1 MYSQCPECHA
11 RFRVTAAALKAANGT
26 VRCGRCGGAFN
37 ALATLSDTLPAPV
50 VVDTAP
56 LETPAEHVI
65 PTPPQGG
72 EPAFA
77 SGNPDQAFLES
88 GDWTGGGSGSAVA
101 LQTVSSDATPDGA
114 GQPVLVSES
123 APSEDITLEG
133 ERIRIESLGDLDLDL
148 AAKEIGG
155 DLDLDLALA
164 AKEIGGDLDL
174 DLAAKETGGDLDLDL
189 ALAAKEIGGGLDLDL
204 AAKET
209 GGDLD
214 LDLAA
219 KEAGDDID
227 LDVAAREAGRDLDLN
242 FDVEQIGRD
251 LDLNFDA
258 EELVHDLDSTDEF
271 KIIDDVPDSAWPVDE
286 PAPSTIASTSA
297 SQDGGAAVAEPEA
310 PATFAEPVAAPAPV
324 PIPVPVAPAQAAAA
338 PAAPVRPVATP
349 AQRAAV
355 PESEEPSLHVLLETP
370 AARTAPAR
378 VPPAAGERPGTRSP
392 GTITAGTPADL
403 RWHRRQATDEVAEP
417 APSRGRAVA
426 WALGSLVLALALLAQ
441 VAHQYRQQLVRH
453 PQVGPLLRAAYDSLG
468 LPLSPNWDVGAFE
481 LRQWGNDELP
491 GATGRLTV
499 RASLTNR
506 ASFAQPHPLLRLE
519 FDDRYGEALAS
530 RDFQPSEYLRNS
542 EDASRLLEPGASA
555 DVELVIVDPGK
566 DAVGYQLDAC
576 LPESSKVL
584 RCARGP
590 G

>member
-37 ALATLSDTLPAPV
+37 ALATLSDTLPAPIV
-50 VVDTAP
+50 AETAP

-65 PTPPQGG
+65 PTPPQGA
-72 EPAFA
+72 EPAYA
-77 SGNPDQAFLES
+77 SVNPDQAFLES
-88 GDWTGGGSGSAVA
+88 GDWTGGGTGSAVA
-101 LQTVSSDATPDGA
+101 LQTGSSDGA

-164 AKEIGGDLDL
+164 AKEIGGDIDIDL
-174 DLAAKETGGDLDLDL
+174 DLVAKE
-189 ALAAKEIGGGLDLDL
+189 AS
-204 AAKET
+204 
-209 GGDLD
+209 GDLD

-219 KEAGDDID
+219 KEIGGDLDLDLAAQQAGDDLGVD
-227 LDVAAREAGRDLDLN
+227 LDIAAREAGRDLDLN
-242 FDVEQIGRD
+242 FDAEQIGRD

-286 PAPSTIASTSA
+286 PAPSTTASTAA
-297 SQDGGAAVAEPEA
+297 SQHGGAAVAEPDA
-310 PATFAEPVAAPAPV
+310 PVTLAQSVAAPV
-324 PIPVPVAPAQAAAA
+324 PVPVAPAQPAAA

-349 AQRAAV
+349 TQRAAV
-355 PESEEPSLHVLLETP
+355 PEPEERSLHVLLETP
-370 AARTAPAR
+370 AARPAPAR
-378 VPPAAGERPGTRSP
+378 MPPAAVERPGARSP

-403 RWHRRQATDEVAEP
+403 RWHRRQATDEAAEP

-453 PQVGPLLRAAYDSLG
+453 PQAGPLLRAAYDSLD

-491 GATGRLTV
+491 GATGQLTV

-530 RDFQPSEYLRNS
+530 RDFQPAEYLRNA
-542 EDASRLLEPGASA
+542 EDASRLLAPGASA

>member
-26 VRCGRCGGAFN
+26 VRCGRCGAAFN
-37 ALATLSDTLPAPV
+37 ALATLSDTLPAPA
-50 VVDTAP
+50 VVDTSP
-56 LETPAEHVI
+56 LETPAELVM
-65 PTPPQGG
+65 PTTPQGG
-72 EPAFA
+72 EPVQA
-77 SGNPDQAFLES
+77 SG
-88 GDWTGGGSGSAVA
+88 
-101 LQTVSSDATPDGA
+101 SSDATPDGA

-133 ERIRIESLGDLDLDL
+133 ERIRIESLSDLDLDL
-148 AAKEIGG
+148 AAKEIGGELALDLALAAKEIDGDLDLDLAEKETGG

-174 DLAAKETGGDLDLDL
+174 DLAAKEAGGDLDLN
-189 ALAAKEIGGGLDLDL
+189 
-204 AAKET
+204 
-209 GGDLD
+209 
-214 LDLAA
+214 LAA
-219 KEAGDDID
+219 KEAGDEID

-242 FDVEQIGRD
+242 FDVEQIGSD
-251 LDLNFDA
+251 LDLNFEA

-286 PAPSTIASTSA
+286 PAPSTTASTFA
-297 SQDGGAAVAEPEA
+297 SQGGGAAVAESE
-310 PATFAEPVAAPAPV
+310 
-324 PIPVPVAPAQAAAA
+324 APAQAAAA

-355 PESEEPSLHVLLETP
+355 PESEQPSLQVLLETP

-378 VPPAAGERPGTRSP
+378 VPPAAGERPGTRST

-542 EDASRLLEPGASA
+542 EDASRLLAPGASA

-584 RCARGP
+584 RCTRGP

>member
-26 VRCGRCGGAFN
+26 VRCGRCGAAFN
-37 ALATLSDTLPAPV
+37 ALATLSDTLPAPA
-50 VVDTAP
+50 VVDTSP
-56 LETPAEHVI
+56 LETPAELVM
-65 PTPPQGG
+65 PTTPQGG
-72 EPAFA
+72 EPVQA
-77 SGNPDQAFLES
+77 SG
-88 GDWTGGGSGSAVA
+88 
-101 LQTVSSDATPDGA
+101 SSDATPDGA

-133 ERIRIESLGDLDLDL
+133 ERIRIESLSDLDLDL
-148 AAKEIGG
+148 AAKEIGGELALDLALAAKEIDGDLDLDLAEKETGG

-174 DLAAKETGGDLDLDL
+174 DLAAKEAGGDLDLN
-189 ALAAKEIGGGLDLDL
+189 
-204 AAKET
+204 
-209 GGDLD
+209 
-214 LDLAA
+214 LAA
-219 KEAGDDID
+219 KEAGDEID

-242 FDVEQIGRD
+242 FDVEQIGSD
-251 LDLNFDA
+251 LDLNFEA

-286 PAPSTIASTSA
+286 PAPSTTASTFA
-297 SQDGGAAVAEPEA
+297 SQGGGAAVAESE
-310 PATFAEPVAAPAPV
+310 
-324 PIPVPVAPAQAAAA
+324 APAQAAAA

-355 PESEEPSLHVLLETP
+355 PESEQPSLHVLLETP

-378 VPPAAGERPGTRSP
+378 VPPAAGERPGTRST

-542 EDASRLLEPGASA
+542 EDASRLLAPGASA

-584 RCARGP
+584 RCTRGP

>member
-26 VRCGRCGGAFN
+26 VRCGRCGAAFN
-37 ALATLSDTLPAPV
+37 ALATLSDTLPAPA
-50 VVDTAP
+50 VVDTSP
-56 LETPAEHVI
+56 LETPAELVM
-65 PTPPQGG
+65 PTTPQGG
-72 EPAFA
+72 EPVQA
-77 SGNPDQAFLES
+77 SGR
-88 GDWTGGGSGSAVA
+88 
-101 LQTVSSDATPDGA
+101 SDATPDGA

-133 ERIRIESLGDLDLDL
+133 ERIRIESLSDLDLDL
-148 AAKEIGG
+148 AAKEIGGELALDLALAAKEIDGDLDLDLAEKETGG

-174 DLAAKETGGDLDLDL
+174 DLAAKEAGSDL
-189 ALAAKEIGGGLDLDL
+189 
-204 AAKET
+204 
-209 GGDLD
+209 
-214 LDLAA
+214 
-219 KEAGDDID
+219 D

-242 FDVEQIGRD
+242 FDVEQIGSD
-251 LDLNFDA
+251 LDLNFEA

-286 PAPSTIASTSA
+286 PAPSTTASTFA
-297 SQDGGAAVAEPEA
+297 SQGGGAAVAESE
-310 PATFAEPVAAPAPV
+310 
-324 PIPVPVAPAQAAAA
+324 APAQAAAA

-355 PESEEPSLHVLLETP
+355 PESEQPSLHVLLETP

-378 VPPAAGERPGTRSP
+378 VPPAAGERPGTRST

-542 EDASRLLEPGASA
+542 EDASRLLAPGASA

-584 RCARGP
+584 RCTRGP

>member
-37 ALATLSDTLPAPV
+37 ALATLSDTLPAPIV
-50 VVDTAP
+50 AETAP

-65 PTPPQGG
+65 PTPPQGA
-72 EPAFA
+72 EPAYA

-88 GDWTGGGSGSAVA
+88 GDWTGGGTGSAVA
-101 LQTVSSDATPDGA
+101 LQTGSSDGA

-164 AKEIGGDLDL
+164 AKEIGGDIDIDL
-174 DLAAKETGGDLDLDL
+174 DLVAKE
-189 ALAAKEIGGGLDLDL
+189 AS
-204 AAKET
+204 
-209 GGDLD
+209 GDLD

-219 KEAGDDID
+219 KEIGGDLDLDLAAQQAGDDLGVD
-227 LDVAAREAGRDLDLN
+227 LDIAAREAGRDLDLN
-242 FDVEQIGRD
+242 FDAEQIGRD

-286 PAPSTIASTSA
+286 PAPSTTASTFA
-297 SQDGGAAVAEPEA
+297 SEDGGAAVAEPEA
-310 PATFAEPVAAPAPV
+310 PVTFAQPAAAPV
-324 PIPVPVAPAQAAAA
+324 PLPVPLPVPAHVAPAQAAAA
-338 PAAPVRPVATP
+338 PSAPATPVRPVATP
-349 AQRAAV
+349 TPTQRAAA
-355 PESEEPSLHVLLETP
+355 PETEEPSLHVLLETP
-370 AARTAPAR
+370 TARTAPAAR

-403 RWHRRQATDEVAEP
+403 RWHRRQATDDVAEP

-426 WALGSLVLALALLAQ
+426 WTLGSLVLALALLAQ
-441 VAHQYRQQLVRH
+441 VTHQYRQQLVRH

-491 GATGRLTV
+491 GATGKLTV

-530 RDFQPSEYLRNS
+530 RDFQPAEYLRNS
-542 EDASRLLEPGASA
+542 EDAARLLAPGASA

>member
-26 VRCGRCGGAFN
+26 VRCGRCGAAFN
-37 ALATLSDTLPAPV
+37 ALATLSDTLPAPA
-50 VVDTAP
+50 VVDTSP
-56 LETPAEHVI
+56 LETPAELVM
-65 PTPPQGG
+65 PTTPQGG
-72 EPAFA
+72 EPVQA
-77 SGNPDQAFLES
+77 SG
-88 GDWTGGGSGSAVA
+88 
-101 LQTVSSDATPDGA
+101 SSDATPDGA

-133 ERIRIESLGDLDLDL
+133 ERIRIESLSDLDLDL
-148 AAKEIGG
+148 AAKEIGGDLDLDLALAAKEIDGDLDLDLAEKETGG

-174 DLAAKETGGDLDLDL
+174 DLAAKE
-189 ALAAKEIGGGLDLDL
+189 A
-204 AAKET
+204 

-219 KEAGDDID
+219 KEAGDEID

-242 FDVEQIGRD
+242 FDVEQIGSD
-251 LDLNFDA
+251 LDLNFEA

-286 PAPSTIASTSA
+286 PAPSTTASTFA
-297 SQDGGAAVAEPEA
+297 SQGGGAAVAESE
-310 PATFAEPVAAPAPV
+310 
-324 PIPVPVAPAQAAAA
+324 APAQAAAA

-355 PESEEPSLHVLLETP
+355 PESEQPSLHVLLETP

-378 VPPAAGERPGTRSP
+378 VPPAAGERPGTRST

-542 EDASRLLEPGASA
+542 EDASRLLAPGASA

-584 RCARGP
+584 RCTRGP

>member
-37 ALATLSDTLPAPV
+37 ALATLSDTLPAPIV
-50 VVDTAP
+50 AETAP

-65 PTPPQGG
+65 PTPPQGA
-72 EPAFA
+72 EPAYA

-88 GDWTGGGSGSAVA
+88 GDWTGGGTGSAVA
-101 LQTVSSDATPDGA
+101 LQTGSSDGA

-133 ERIRIESLGDLDLDL
+133 ERIRIEPLGDLDLDL

-174 DLAAKETGGDLDLDL
+174 DLAAKEIGD
-189 ALAAKEIGGGLDLDL
+189 
-204 AAKET
+204 
-209 GGDLD
+209 DLD

-219 KEAGDDID
+219 KEAGGD
-227 LDVAAREAGRDLDLN
+227 LDLDLDLDNAAREAGQDLDLN
-242 FDVEQIGRD
+242 FDAEQIGRD

-286 PAPSTIASTSA
+286 PAPSTTASTSA
-297 SQDGGAAVAEPEA
+297 SQDLGAAVAEPEP
-310 PATFAEPVAAPAPV
+310 PAKFAEPVAAPIPA

-338 PAAPVRPVATP
+338 PVRPVATP
-349 AQRAAV
+349 TQRAAV
-355 PESEEPSLHVLLETP
+355 PETEEPSLHVLLETP

-378 VPPAAGERPGTRSP
+378 MPPAASERPGTRSP

-426 WALGSLVLALALLAQ
+426 WALGSLVLTLALLAQ

-453 PQVGPLLRAAYDSLG
+453 PQAGPLLRAAYDSLD

-491 GATGRLTV
+491 GATGQLTV

-530 RDFQPSEYLRNS
+530 RDFQPAEYLRNA
-542 EDASRLLEPGASA
+542 EDASRLLAPGASA

>member
-37 ALATLSDTLPAPV
+37 ALATLSDTLPAPIV
-50 VVDTAP
+50 AETAP

-65 PTPPQGG
+65 PTPPQGA
-72 EPAFA
+72 EPAYA
-77 SGNPDQAFLES
+77 SVNPDQAFLES
-88 GDWTGGGSGSAVA
+88 GDWTGGGTGSAVA
-101 LQTVSSDATPDGA
+101 LQTGSSDGA

-164 AKEIGGDLDL
+164 AKEIGGDIDIDL
-174 DLAAKETGGDLDLDL
+174 DLVAKE
-189 ALAAKEIGGGLDLDL
+189 AS
-204 AAKET
+204 
-209 GGDLD
+209 GDLD

-219 KEAGDDID
+219 KEIGGDLDLDLAAQQAGDDLGVD
-227 LDVAAREAGRDLDLN
+227 LDIAAREAGRDLDLN
-242 FDVEQIGRD
+242 FDAEQIGRD

-286 PAPSTIASTSA
+286 PAPSTTASTFA
-297 SQDGGAAVAEPEA
+297 SEDGGAAVAEPEA
-310 PATFAEPVAAPAPV
+310 PVTFAQPAAAPV
-324 PIPVPVAPAQAAAA
+324 PLPVPLPVPAHVAPAQAAAA
-338 PAAPVRPVATP
+338 PSAPATPVRPVATP
-349 AQRAAV
+349 TPTQRAAA
-355 PESEEPSLHVLLETP
+355 PETEEPSLHVLLETP
-370 AARTAPAR
+370 TARTAPAAR

-403 RWHRRQATDEVAEP
+403 RWHRRQATDDVAEP

-426 WALGSLVLALALLAQ
+426 WTLGSLVLALALLAQ
-441 VAHQYRQQLVRH
+441 VTHQYRQQLVRH

-491 GATGRLTV
+491 GATGKLTV

-530 RDFQPSEYLRNS
+530 RDFQPAEYLRNS
-542 EDASRLLEPGASA
+542 EDAARLLAPGASA

>member
-37 ALATLSDTLPAPV
+37 ALATLSDTLPAPAV
-50 VVDTAP
+50 METAP
-56 LETPAEHVI
+56 LETPAETVN
-65 PTPPQGG
+65 PTPPQGAELAYAG
-72 EPAFA
+72 
-77 SGNPDQAFLES
+77 GNPEQAFLES
-88 GDWTGGGSGSAVA
+88 GDWTGGGAGSAVA
-101 LQTVSSDATPDGA
+101 LRTGSGDATQDGA

-155 DLDLDLALA
+155 DLDLDLAAKEIGGDLDLDLAAKEAGGDLDLDLA

-174 DLAAKETGGDLDLDL
+174 DLAAKE
-189 ALAAKEIGGGLDLDL
+189 I
-204 AAKET
+204 

-219 KEAGDDID
+219 KEAGSD
-227 LDVAAREAGRDLDLN
+227 LDLDLDIVAREAGQDLDLN
-242 FDVEQIGRD
+242 FDAEQIGRE

-286 PAPSTIASTSA
+286 PAPSTTASTAA
-297 SQDGGAAVAEPEA
+297 SQHGGAAVAEPDA
-310 PATFAEPVAAPAPV
+310 PVTLAQSVAAPV
-324 PIPVPVAPAQAAAA
+324 PVPVAPAQAATA

-349 AQRAAV
+349 TQRAAV
-355 PESEEPSLHVLLETP
+355 PEPEERSLHVLLETP
-370 AARTAPAR
+370 AARPAPAR
-378 VPPAAGERPGTRSP
+378 MPPAAVERPGARSP

-403 RWHRRQATDEVAEP
+403 RWHRRQATDEAAEP

-491 GATGRLTV
+491 GATGQLTV

-530 RDFQPSEYLRNS
+530 RDFQPAEYLRNA
-542 EDASRLLEPGASA
+542 EDASRLLAPGASA

>member
-26 VRCGRCGGAFN
+26 VRCGRCGAAFN
-37 ALATLSDTLPAPV
+37 ALATLSDTLPAPA
-50 VVDTAP
+50 VVDTSP
-56 LETPAEHVI
+56 LETPAELVM
-65 PTPPQGG
+65 PTTPQGG
-72 EPAFA
+72 EPVQA
-77 SGNPDQAFLES
+77 SG
-88 GDWTGGGSGSAVA
+88 
-101 LQTVSSDATPDGA
+101 SSDATPDGA

-133 ERIRIESLGDLDLDL
+133 ERIRIESLSDLDLDL

-155 DLDLDLALA
+155 ELALDLALAAKEIDGDLDLDLAEKETGGDLDLALA

-174 DLAAKETGGDLDLDL
+174 DLAAKEAGGDLDLN
-189 ALAAKEIGGGLDLDL
+189 
-204 AAKET
+204 
-209 GGDLD
+209 
-214 LDLAA
+214 LAA
-219 KEAGDDID
+219 KEAGDEID

-242 FDVEQIGRD
+242 FDVEQIGSD
-251 LDLNFDA
+251 LDLNFEA

-286 PAPSTIASTSA
+286 PAPSTTASTFA
-297 SQDGGAAVAEPEA
+297 SQGGGAAVAESE
-310 PATFAEPVAAPAPV
+310 
-324 PIPVPVAPAQAAAA
+324 APAQAAAA

-355 PESEEPSLHVLLETP
+355 PESEQPSLHVLLETP

-378 VPPAAGERPGTRSP
+378 VPPAAGERPGTRST

-542 EDASRLLEPGASA
+542 EDASRLLAPGASA

-584 RCARGP
+584 RCTRGP

>member
-37 ALATLSDTLPAPV
+37 ALATLSDTLPAPA
-50 VVDTAP
+50 VVDTSP
-56 LETPAEHVI
+56 LETPAELVM
-65 PTPPQGG
+65 PTTPQGG
-72 EPAFA
+72 EPVQA
-77 SGNPDQAFLES
+77 SG
-88 GDWTGGGSGSAVA
+88 
-101 LQTVSSDATPDGA
+101 SSDATPDGA

-133 ERIRIESLGDLDLDL
+133 ERIRIESLSDLDLDL

-155 DLDLDLALA
+155 ELALDLALAAKEIDGDLDLDLAEKETGGDLDLALA

-174 DLAAKETGGDLDLDL
+174 DLAAKEAGGDLDLN
-189 ALAAKEIGGGLDLDL
+189 
-204 AAKET
+204 
-209 GGDLD
+209 
-214 LDLAA
+214 LAA
-219 KEAGDDID
+219 KEAGDEID

-242 FDVEQIGRD
+242 FDVEQIGSD
-251 LDLNFDA
+251 LDLNFEA

-286 PAPSTIASTSA
+286 PAPSTTASTFA
-297 SQDGGAAVAEPEA
+297 SQGGGAAVAESE
-310 PATFAEPVAAPAPV
+310 
-324 PIPVPVAPAQAAAA
+324 APAQAAAA

-355 PESEEPSLHVLLETP
+355 PESEQPSLQVLLETP

-378 VPPAAGERPGTRSP
+378 VPPAAGERPGTRST

-542 EDASRLLEPGASA
+542 EDASRLLAPGASA

-584 RCARGP
+584 RCTRGP

>member
-37 ALATLSDTLPAPV
+37 ALATLSDTLPAPA
-50 VVDTAP
+50 VVDTSP
-56 LETPAEHVI
+56 LETPAELVM
-65 PTPPQGG
+65 PTTPQGG
-72 EPAFA
+72 EPVQA
-77 SGNPDQAFLES
+77 SG
-88 GDWTGGGSGSAVA
+88 
-101 LQTVSSDATPDGA
+101 SSDATPDGA

-133 ERIRIESLGDLDLDL
+133 ERIRIESLSDLDLDL

-155 DLDLDLALA
+155 ELALDLALAAKEIDGDLDLDLAEKETGGDLDLALA

-174 DLAAKETGGDLDLDL
+174 DLAAKEAGSDL
-189 ALAAKEIGGGLDLDL
+189 
-204 AAKET
+204 
-209 GGDLD
+209 
-214 LDLAA
+214 
-219 KEAGDDID
+219 D

-242 FDVEQIGRD
+242 FDVEQIGSD
-251 LDLNFDA
+251 LDLNFEA

-286 PAPSTIASTSA
+286 PAPSTTASTFA
-297 SQDGGAAVAEPEA
+297 SQGGGAAVAESE
-310 PATFAEPVAAPAPV
+310 
-324 PIPVPVAPAQAAAA
+324 APAQAAAA

-355 PESEEPSLHVLLETP
+355 PESEQPSLHVLLETP

-378 VPPAAGERPGTRSP
+378 VPPAAGERPGTRST

-491 GATGRLTV
+491 GATGQLTV

-530 RDFQPSEYLRNS
+530 RDFQPAEYLRNA
-542 EDASRLLEPGASA
+542 EDASRLLAPGASA

>member
-26 VRCGRCGGAFN
+26 VRCGRCGAAFN
-37 ALATLSDTLPAPV
+37 ALATLSDTLPAPA
-50 VVDTAP
+50 VVDTSP
-56 LETPAEHVI
+56 LETPAELVM
-65 PTPPQGG
+65 PTTPQGG
-72 EPAFA
+72 EPVQA
-77 SGNPDQAFLES
+77 SG
-88 GDWTGGGSGSAVA
+88 
-101 LQTVSSDATPDGA
+101 SSDATPDGA

-133 ERIRIESLGDLDLDL
+133 ERIRIESLSDLDLDL

-155 DLDLDLALA
+155 ELALDLALAAKEIDGDLDLDLAEKETGGDLDLALA

-174 DLAAKETGGDLDLDL
+174 DLAAKEAGSDL
-189 ALAAKEIGGGLDLDL
+189 
-204 AAKET
+204 
-209 GGDLD
+209 
-214 LDLAA
+214 
-219 KEAGDDID
+219 D

-242 FDVEQIGRD
+242 FDVEQIGSD
-251 LDLNFDA
+251 LDLNFEA

-286 PAPSTIASTSA
+286 PAPSTTASTFA
-297 SQDGGAAVAEPEA
+297 SQGGGAAVAESE
-310 PATFAEPVAAPAPV
+310 
-324 PIPVPVAPAQAAAA
+324 APAQAAAA

-355 PESEEPSLHVLLETP
+355 PESEQPSLHVLLETP

-378 VPPAAGERPGTRSP
+378 VPPAAGERPGTRST

-453 PQVGPLLRAAYDSLG
+453 PQAGPLLRAAYDSLD

-491 GATGRLTV
+491 GATGQLTV

-530 RDFQPSEYLRNS
+530 RDFQPAEYLRNA
-542 EDASRLLEPGASA
+542 EDASRLLAPGASA

>member
-26 VRCGRCGGAFN
+26 VRCGRCGAAFN
-37 ALATLSDTLPAPV
+37 ALATLSDTLPAPA
-50 VVDTAP
+50 VVDTSP
-56 LETPAEHVI
+56 LETPAELVM
-65 PTPPQGG
+65 PTTPQGG
-72 EPAFA
+72 EPVQA
-77 SGNPDQAFLES
+77 SG
-88 GDWTGGGSGSAVA
+88 
-101 LQTVSSDATPDGA
+101 SSDATPDGA

-133 ERIRIESLGDLDLDL
+133 ERIRIESLSDLDLDL
-148 AAKEIGG
+148 AAKEIGGDLDLDLALAAKEIDGDLDLDLAEKETGG

-174 DLAAKETGGDLDLDL
+174 DLAAKEAGGDLDLN
-189 ALAAKEIGGGLDLDL
+189 
-204 AAKET
+204 
-209 GGDLD
+209 
-214 LDLAA
+214 LAA
-219 KEAGDDID
+219 KEAGDEID

-242 FDVEQIGRD
+242 FDVEQIGSD
-251 LDLNFDA
+251 LDLNFEA

-286 PAPSTIASTSA
+286 PAPSTTASTFA
-297 SQDGGAAVAEPEA
+297 SQGGGAAVAESE
-310 PATFAEPVAAPAPV
+310 
-324 PIPVPVAPAQAAAA
+324 APAQAAAA

-355 PESEEPSLHVLLETP
+355 PESEQPSLHVLLETP

-378 VPPAAGERPGTRSP
+378 VPPAAGERPGTRST

-542 EDASRLLEPGASA
+542 EDASRLLAPGASA

-584 RCARGP
+584 RCTRGP

>member
-26 VRCGRCGGAFN
+26 VRCGRCGAAFN
-37 ALATLSDTLPAPV
+37 ALATLSDTLPAPA
-50 VVDTAP
+50 VVDTSP
-56 LETPAEHVI
+56 LETPAELVM
-65 PTPPQGG
+65 PTTPQGG
-72 EPAFA
+72 EPVQA
-77 SGNPDQAFLES
+77 SG
-88 GDWTGGGSGSAVA
+88 
-101 LQTVSSDATPDGA
+101 SSDATPDGA

-133 ERIRIESLGDLDLDL
+133 ERIRIESLSDLDLDL

-155 DLDLDLALA
+155 ELALDLALAAKEIDGDLDLDLAEKETGGDLDLALA

-174 DLAAKETGGDLDLDL
+174 DLAAKEAGGDLDLN
-189 ALAAKEIGGGLDLDL
+189 
-204 AAKET
+204 
-209 GGDLD
+209 
-214 LDLAA
+214 LAA
-219 KEAGDDID
+219 KEAGDEID

-242 FDVEQIGRD
+242 FDVEQIGSD
-251 LDLNFDA
+251 LDLNFEA

-286 PAPSTIASTSA
+286 PAPSTTASTFA
-297 SQDGGAAVAEPEA
+297 SQGGGAAVAESE
-310 PATFAEPVAAPAPV
+310 
-324 PIPVPVAPAQAAAA
+324 APAQAAAA

-355 PESEEPSLHVLLETP
+355 PESEQPSLQVLLETP

-378 VPPAAGERPGTRSP
+378 VPPAAGERPGTRST

-530 RDFQPSEYLRNS
+530 RDFQPAEYLRNA
-542 EDASRLLEPGASA
+542 EDASRLLAPGASA

>member
-37 ALATLSDTLPAPV
+37 ALATLSDTLPAPIV
-50 VVDTAP
+50 AETAP

-65 PTPPQGG
+65 PTPPQGA
-72 EPAFA
+72 EPAYA

-88 GDWTGGGSGSAVA
+88 GDWTGGGTGSAVA
-101 LQTVSSDATPDGA
+101 LQTGSSDGA

-155 DLDLDLALA
+155 D
-164 AKEIGGDLDL
+164 I
-174 DLAAKETGGDLDLDL
+174 
-189 ALAAKEIGGGLDLDL
+189 
-204 AAKET
+204 
-209 GGDLD
+209 D

-227 LDVAAREAGRDLDLN
+227 LDLDIAAREAGRDLDLN
-242 FDVEQIGRD
+242 FDAEQIGRE

-286 PAPSTIASTSA
+286 PAPSTTASTAA
-297 SQDGGAAVAEPEA
+297 SQHGGAAVAEPDA
-310 PATFAEPVAAPAPV
+310 PVTLAQSVAAPV
-324 PIPVPVAPAQAAAA
+324 PVPVAPAQAATA

-349 AQRAAV
+349 TQRAAV
-355 PESEEPSLHVLLETP
+355 PEPEERSLHVLLETP
-370 AARTAPAR
+370 AARPAPAR
-378 VPPAAGERPGTRSP
+378 MPPAAVERPGARSP

-403 RWHRRQATDEVAEP
+403 RWHRRQATDEAAEP

-453 PQVGPLLRAAYDSLG
+453 PQAGPLLRAAYDSLD

-491 GATGRLTV
+491 GATGQLTV

-530 RDFQPSEYLRNS
+530 RDFQPAEYLRNA
-542 EDASRLLEPGASA
+542 EDASRLLAPGASA

>member
-26 VRCGRCGGAFN
+26 VRCGRCGAAFN
-37 ALATLSDTLPAPV
+37 ALATLSDTLPAPA
-50 VVDTAP
+50 VVDTSP
-56 LETPAEHVI
+56 LETPAELVM
-65 PTPPQGG
+65 PTTPQGG
-72 EPAFA
+72 EPVQA
-77 SGNPDQAFLES
+77 SG
-88 GDWTGGGSGSAVA
+88 
-101 LQTVSSDATPDGA
+101 SSDATPDGA

-133 ERIRIESLGDLDLDL
+133 ERIRIESLSDLDLDL
-148 AAKEIGG
+148 AAKEIGGDLDLDLALAAKEIDGDLDLDLAEKETGG

-174 DLAAKETGGDLDLDL
+174 DLAAKEAGGDLDLN
-189 ALAAKEIGGGLDLDL
+189 
-204 AAKET
+204 
-209 GGDLD
+209 
-214 LDLAA
+214 LAA
-219 KEAGDDID
+219 KEAGDEID

-242 FDVEQIGRD
+242 FDVEQIGSD
-251 LDLNFDA
+251 LDLNFEA

-286 PAPSTIASTSA
+286 PAPSTTASTFA
-297 SQDGGAAVAEPEA
+297 SQGGGAAVAESE
-310 PATFAEPVAAPAPV
+310 
-324 PIPVPVAPAQAAAA
+324 APAQAAAA

-355 PESEEPSLHVLLETP
+355 PESEHPSLHVLLETP

-378 VPPAAGERPGTRSP
+378 VPPAAGERPGTRST

-542 EDASRLLEPGASA
+542 EDASRLLAPGASA

-584 RCARGP
+584 RCTRGP

>member
-26 VRCGRCGGAFN
+26 VRCGRCGAAFN
-37 ALATLSDTLPAPV
+37 ALATLSDTLPAPA
-50 VVDTAP
+50 VVDTSP
-56 LETPAEHVI
+56 LETPAELVM
-65 PTPPQGG
+65 PTTPQGG
-72 EPAFA
+72 EPVQA
-77 SGNPDQAFLES
+77 SG
-88 GDWTGGGSGSAVA
+88 
-101 LQTVSSDATPDGA
+101 SSDATPDGA

-133 ERIRIESLGDLDLDL
+133 ERIRIESLSDLDLDL
-148 AAKEIGG
+148 AAKEIGGELALDLALAAKEIDGDLDLDLAEKETGG

-174 DLAAKETGGDLDLDL
+174 DLAAKEAGGDLDLN
-189 ALAAKEIGGGLDLDL
+189 
-204 AAKET
+204 
-209 GGDLD
+209 
-214 LDLAA
+214 LAA
-219 KEAGDDID
+219 KEAGDEID

-242 FDVEQIGRD
+242 FDVEQIGSD
-251 LDLNFDA
+251 LDLNFEA

-286 PAPSTIASTSA
+286 PAPSTTASTFA
-297 SQDGGAAVAEPEA
+297 SQGGGAAVAESE
-310 PATFAEPVAAPAPV
+310 
-324 PIPVPVAPAQAAAA
+324 APAQAAAA

-355 PESEEPSLHVLLETP
+355 PESEQPSLHVLLETP

-378 VPPAAGERPGTRSP
+378 VPPAAGERPGTRST

-542 EDASRLLEPGASA
+542 EDASRLLAPGASA

>member
-26 VRCGRCGGAFN
+26 VRCGRCGAAFN
-37 ALATLSDTLPAPV
+37 ALATLSDTLPAPA
-50 VVDTAP
+50 VVDTSP
-56 LETPAEHVI
+56 LETPAELVM
-65 PTPPQGG
+65 PTTPQGG
-72 EPAFA
+72 EPVQA
-77 SGNPDQAFLES
+77 SG
-88 GDWTGGGSGSAVA
+88 
-101 LQTVSSDATPDGA
+101 SSDATPDGA

-133 ERIRIESLGDLDLDL
+133 ERIRIESLSDLDLDL

-155 DLDLDLALA
+155 ELALDLALAAKEIDGDLDLDLAEKETGGDLDLALA

-174 DLAAKETGGDLDLDL
+174 DLAAKEAGGDLDLN
-189 ALAAKEIGGGLDLDL
+189 
-204 AAKET
+204 
-209 GGDLD
+209 
-214 LDLAA
+214 LAA
-219 KEAGDDID
+219 KEAGDEID

-242 FDVEQIGRD
+242 FDVEQIGSD
-251 LDLNFDA
+251 LDLNFEA

-286 PAPSTIASTSA
+286 PAPSTTASTFA
-297 SQDGGAAVAEPEA
+297 SQGGGAAVAESE
-310 PATFAEPVAAPAPV
+310 
-324 PIPVPVAPAQAAAA
+324 APAQAAAA

-355 PESEEPSLHVLLETP
+355 PESEQPSLQVLLETP

-378 VPPAAGERPGTRSP
+378 VPPAAGERPGTRST

-542 EDASRLLEPGASA
+542 EDASRLLAPGASA

-584 RCARGP
+584 RCTRGP